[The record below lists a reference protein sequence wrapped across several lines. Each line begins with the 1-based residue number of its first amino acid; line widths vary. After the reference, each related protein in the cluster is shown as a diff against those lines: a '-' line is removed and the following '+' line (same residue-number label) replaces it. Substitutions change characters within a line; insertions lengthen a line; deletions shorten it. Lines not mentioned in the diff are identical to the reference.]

1 MLLLGAACVCVC
13 AGVCVYPSDYSKSD
27 EEGPALILGYTVT
40 LMVRNLLYKYICLC
54 TYIYYYV
61 GLRLQILYNHM
72 LYIILFINSA
82 MVEVNDQGF
91 CIFKQRQ
98 THPTD
103 I

>member
-54 TYIYYYV
+54 TYIYNYV
-61 GLRLQILYNHM
+61 RLQILYIWQKSMTRDFVYLNRDKRI
-72 LYIILFINSA
+72 LRITRTYSIFRDIIGL
-82 MVEVNDQGF
+82 
-91 CIFKQRQ
+91 
-98 THPTD
+98 
-103 I
+103 